1 MTREEYSKLI
11 KELAPENAIYIMR
24 CATITSGF
32 ERLNHTGQVE
42 KMNWLIPWRRNLL
55 SE

>member
-24 CATITSGF
+24 CATITS
-32 ERLNHTGQVE
+32 VE

>member
-32 ERLNHTGQVE
+32 ERAESYRASGKNELADSLE
-42 KMNWLIPWRRNLL
+42 MRCLL
-55 SE
+55 

>member
-32 ERLNHTGQVE
+32 ERAESYRASG